1 MYEEDGSVSRGANG
15 TTPMYQQEK
24 YPLLSSAVPL
34 TKGTEMRVLAA
45 EAELRGGA
53 GNIGAA
59 FALLNEARDEW
70 GMVDLAVPATLAEA
84 WTTLHH
90 ERGAEVWLETRRL
103 WDLRRWFL
111 ESGDAHHDFLQGRDV
126 CFPISE
132 DERRS
137 NNNLPI

>member
-1 MYEEDGSVSRGANG
+1 
-15 TTPMYQQEK
+15 MYQQEK
-24 YPLLSSAVPL
+24 YPDLDSPVPL

-45 EAELRGGA
+45 EAALRGGA

-59 FALLNEARDEW
+59 FTLLNEARDEW
-70 GMVDLAVPATLAEA
+70 EMVDLAVPATLADA

-111 ESGDAHHDFLQGRDV
+111 ETGPAHHNFLQGRDV

-132 DERRS
+132 EETDS
-137 NNNLPI
+137 NPNLSG